1 MRRSAQL
8 VYHAREAF
16 LLVLGFELLGL
27 SRILLPAIRRSER
40 RREGERTAI
49 VPSGLESWRVGTKE
63 EIRTRCVGTGGGGGG
78 GIDNTVVV
86 FLWELPMVAE
96 RSEATGTLV
105 FFVGAALIANCFKVP
120 F

>member
-16 LLVLGFELLGL
+16 LLVLGLTTRPQPYHFAGYQAF
-27 SRILLPAIRRSER
+27 RTTPRRGKNGGCSQR
-40 RREGERTAI
+40 AGK
-49 VPSGLESWRVGTKE
+49 LESGDQRGNTHAVRGNG
-63 EIRTRCVGTGGGGGG
+63 RGGGG